1 MNTATV
7 QLRINLNGSLFKTD
21 TLWCHMTA
29 RAMLVSNLKSQ
40 VNHSQC
46 IEHLVCIT
54 ADILGECV
62 YILYST
68 MLRFSHPQILH
79 AIYKAL

>member
-29 RAMLVSNLKSQ
+29 RAMLVSNLKS
-40 VNHSQC
+40 SQSFTVHRAFSLHNC
-46 IEHLVCIT
+46 RYTWRV
-54 ADILGECV
+54 CV

>member
-29 RAMLVSNLKSQ
+29 RAMSVSNLKSQ

-62 YILYST
+62 C
-68 MLRFSHPQILH
+68 
-79 AIYKAL
+79 IYCTALC